1 MRRAEEDE
9 FVAQIDGARDCST
22 CFLKAAEAS
31 VMIFDFLKSTVRKN
45 RMIGIAAIK
54 TAISLYMP
62 LAFQVT
68 GRAAER

>member
-1 MRRAEEDE
+1 
-9 FVAQIDGARDCST
+9 
-22 CFLKAAEAS
+22 
-31 VMIFDFLKSTVRKN
+31 MILDFLKRTVRKN

-62 LAFQVT
+62 LAFRS